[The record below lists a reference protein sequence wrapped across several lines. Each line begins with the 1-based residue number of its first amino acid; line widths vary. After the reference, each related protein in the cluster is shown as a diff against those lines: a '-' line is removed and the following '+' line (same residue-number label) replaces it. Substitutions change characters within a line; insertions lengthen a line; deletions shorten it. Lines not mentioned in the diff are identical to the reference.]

1 MVELRKYSLHGEHHM
16 NTFTQPVSQ
25 KSNIRTFVLLVIGL
39 LAAFSA
45 QWLGVFMFPVY
56 ALSTALIAFAPLN
69 AGGKGLRL
77 TCMIAGLIIPCC
89 MIPASFFI
97 GNGILSFTL
106 FIPVASLL
114 IIFVSDKKRMNRTAT
129 IISISVF
136 VAVFIALSVILVIY
150 GLYSSLSKDVFL
162 DIQSKLTDSEWLI
175 DYLSEVNPDVAT
187 NEVWLSV
194 TDEILSDIFNL
205 FVWFAPAILAFVALA
220 YAWMTTA
227 VYRFFAVVRQDG
239 TTRDYS
245 AWNITMSGVSAV
257 VFLAAI
263 LCSFLSSYSDVDVFY
278 VVSSNIAYILMP
290 GFVYFGLKHSSVFW
304 SFLCIFIM
312 FWSFTGAITLLSLSG
327 AFAAI
332 TISFRNRQKT

>member
-1 MVELRKYSLHGEHHM
+1 MHDRGADYTLLYDSGFIFYRKRHTLLHAFYTGCVAADYFCQRQEEDEPYSYDNKHFSFCSGFHC
-16 NTFTQPVSQ
+16 TVCDTGY
-25 KSNIRTFVLLVIGL
+25 IRT
-39 LAAFSA
+39 
-45 QWLGVFMFPVY
+45 
-56 ALSTALIAFAPLN
+56 
-69 AGGKGLRL
+69 
-77 TCMIAGLIIPCC
+77 
-89 MIPASFFI
+89 
-97 GNGILSFTL
+97 
-106 FIPVASLL
+106 
-114 IIFVSDKKRMNRTAT
+114 
-129 IISISVF
+129 
-136 VAVFIALSVILVIY
+136 VFIAQQGRVSGHTVQADRL
-150 GLYSSLSKDVFL
+150 G
-162 DIQSKLTDSEWLI
+162 LI

-227 VYRFFAVVRQDG
+227 VYRFFAVVRQDE